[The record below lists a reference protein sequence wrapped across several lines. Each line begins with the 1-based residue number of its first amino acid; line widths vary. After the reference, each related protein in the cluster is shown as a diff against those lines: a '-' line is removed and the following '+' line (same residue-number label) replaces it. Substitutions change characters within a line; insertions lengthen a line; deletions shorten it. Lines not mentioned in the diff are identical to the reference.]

1 MPMWAVLF
9 HPELEAELA
18 GLPREVAKK
27 LAEVLL
33 VLRQMGPQL
42 GRPLVDTLK
51 GSRFPNMK
59 ELRFSAD
66 GVWRFA
72 FAFDPKRQAI
82 LLAAIDKRARDQTH
96 AYARLTAAADRRYAG
111 HLKQLEKGKKR

>member
-1 MPMWAVLF
+1 MWAVLF
-9 HPELEAELA
+9 HPELEVEIRD
-18 GLPREVAKK
+18 LPNEAAKK

-59 ELRFSAD
+59 ELRFSAG

-72 FAFDPKRQAI
+72 FAFDPRRQAI
-82 LLAAIDKRARDQTH
+82 VLAAIDKRAKDEQR
-96 AYARLTAAADRRYAG
+96 AYAQLVAAADRRFAG
-111 HLKQLEKGKKR
+111 HLKRLAQEKKR